1 MKIFNKAFS
10 VAQNVMAGGER
21 PLLLCGPCVVES
33 EALCM
38 DIAGTVKEH
47 ALQLGFDYVFKAS
60 FDKANRTSADS
71 FRSVGENDSLKILEK
86 VKKYLD
92 VPIVTD
98 IHESYQADEV
108 GSVADVLQIPAFLCR
123 QTDLLLAAGRT
134 GRTVNIKKGQFMAP
148 ADMQYA
154 AGKVRSTGNEKV
166 MLTERGTSFGYHTLV
181 VDFRSLPI
189 MREFAPV
196 IMDVTHSVQQPGGA
210 GGSSGGQREFTIHMA
225 KAAASVGV
233 DGFFIETHP
242 DPSKALSD
250 GPNMV
255 PLQQL
260 GLFLEQVKAHWD
272 LNRSQ
277 KPLNLG

>member
-1 MKIFNKAFS
+1 MKIFNKPFS
-10 VAQNVMAGGER
+10 ILEDLIVGGDR

-33 EALCM
+33 EELCM
-38 DIAGTVKEH
+38 EIAGTVQ
-47 ALQLGFDYVFKAS
+47 AFASQMGFDYVFKAS
-60 FDKANRTSADS
+60 FDKANRTAADS

-86 VKKYLD
+86 VKKHFA

-108 GSVADVLQIPAFLCR
+108 ASVADVLQIPAFLCR
-123 QTDLLLAAGRT
+123 QTDLLLAAGKT

-154 AGKVRSTGNEKV
+154 AGKVQSTGNEKV

-189 MREFAPV
+189 MRQFAPV

-255 PLQQL
+255 PMSHLE
-260 GLFLEQVKAHWD
+260 LFLEEVKAHWD

-277 KPLNLG
+277 KALNLS